1 MFFQGLCKRR
11 TKLRGSTYHNWRRD
25 SIFLFFK
32 FSSPFSQMT
41 YCWKGDKSNL
51 PKNQYKTKLYSHQTS
66 SVLNEYIKYH
76 TAFCILDLYA
86 VYRGVLPPNL
96 SSYALMYEI
105 YIIHTYIYIHTYV
118 YTIHIY
124 IYVYIYIYTYP
135 QTRVSPFPGL
145 ISVARVNE
153 YIYILYHLY
162 TLKYNCIFR
171 KEMSLRQ
178 FYILWHWIQTLV
190 FTLSK

>member
-25 SIFLFFK
+25 SIFHFFK
-32 FSSPFSQMT
+32 FPSPFSQMT

-76 TAFCILDLYA
+76 TVFCILDLYT

-96 SSYALMYEI
+96 SSYSLFWKSPLFWANIQFTFFFELIESKN
-105 YIIHTYIYIHTYV
+105 
-118 YTIHIY
+118 
-124 IYVYIYIYTYP
+124 
-135 QTRVSPFPGL
+135 RV
-145 ISVARVNE
+145 
-153 YIYILYHLY
+153 
-162 TLKYNCIFR
+162 CIR
-171 KEMSLRQ
+171 NWS
-178 FYILWHWIQTLV
+178 
-190 FTLSK
+190 LSKFY

>member
-1 MFFQGLCKRR
+1 MFFQGLCERR

-105 YIIHTYIYIHTYV
+105 YI
-118 YTIHIY
+118 
-124 IYVYIYIYTYP
+124 YIYIYIQCYHKNNVP
-135 QTRVSPFPGL
+135 SWLSPRWLYGNSCTHMSCHKAIVPITERAHCFHDK
-145 ISVARVNE
+145 
-153 YIYILYHLY
+153 IYI
-162 TLKYNCIFR
+162 IV
-171 KEMSLRQ
+171 
-178 FYILWHWIQTLV
+178 ILL
-190 FTLSK
+190 L